1 MAKLPYTLSTELTD
15 REREVARLREDEGLS
30 LAKIAA
36 RLETSKGSVSTSWRM
51 ALAKRRQE
59 RNPRSAKTPRPP
71 RTGLEFRDPAKAAEV
86 LDLGTDP
93 LVTLTAAAKQAGLP
107 RSTVQAFMRR
117 MGAKLQPALEEVRE
131 VKRANF
137 TKKLWHKADTALD
150 YIDEMTL
157 AASPAKDLAITIGV
171 LVDKARM
178 IEGDPGS
185 RVMKPEDRR
194 KLNELAEALNAE
206 MKRRKIIDVTPLVVT
221 E

>member
-86 LDLGTDP
+86 LDAGTDP
-93 LVTLTAAAKQAGLP
+93 LATFSAVARQAGLP

-117 MGAKLQPALEEVRE
+117 MGQKLEPALEEVRQ

-157 AASPAKDLAITIGV
+157 AAAPAKDLSITVGV
-171 LVDKARM
+171 LVDKARLL
-178 IEGDPGS
+178 EGDTGS
-185 RVMKPEDRR
+185 RVMTPEDRR

-206 MKRRKIIDVTPLVVT
+206 CARRKMIDITPQVAT